1 MRCGI
6 IVQARLTSSRFPNK
20 VLANLKG
27 QPVLSHVL
35 TRAKRLCLPLVV
47 AIPFNK
53 SNDAL
58 DEWLKEKGYEVFRG
72 KEHDVLDRFLQCA
85 RKHKFDIIIKINGET
100 PFFEPI
106 DVIENVNNYLITKQF
121 TYGNGSWI
129 FSYNMLLEAW
139 KTDNNAESRQEV
151 VRHFFNSVDYESDIE
166 RLENW

>member
-1 MRCGI
+1 MRAGI
-6 IVQARLTSSRFPNK
+6 IIQSRLTSKRFPNK

-27 QPVLSHVL
+27 KPVLAHVL
-35 TRAKRLCLPLVV
+35 ERAKRLFLPLVV
-47 AIPFNK
+47 AIPENK

-58 DEWLKEKGYEVFRG
+58 ADWLKENNYEVFRG

-85 RKHKFDIIIKINGET
+85 RRYKFDIIIKINGES
-100 PFFEPI
+100 PFFDPLY
-106 DVIENVNNYLITKQF
+106 VIENVNEFILTKQF
-121 TYGNGSWI
+121 VYGNGSWV

-151 VRHFFNSVDYESDIE
+151 VRHFFNSVDYESDIK